1 MREAERHAGRL
12 GIEKIMLEV
21 FAINDRAIHVYEKM
35 GYVVV
40 GRIPGDVKY
49 RGEYV
54 DSLVMVKDI
63 YSS

>member
-1 MREAERHAGRL
+1 
-12 GIEKIMLEV
+12 
-21 FAINDRAIHVYEKM
+21 M